1 MKARIAAFDILTPP
15 NPDYQRLVS
24 AIHVPILLIIAD
36 NGVVSLGAAR
46 ELQKLNPRVR
56 VEQIPDAGHAL
67 QYDQPEI
74 FEMVVRSFLRFA
86 TIVDRQSNA

>member
-1 MKARIAAFDILTPP
+1 M
-15 NPDYQRLVS
+15 
-24 AIHVPILLIIAD
+24 PILLIIAD

-46 ELQKLNPRVR
+46 ELQNLNPRVR